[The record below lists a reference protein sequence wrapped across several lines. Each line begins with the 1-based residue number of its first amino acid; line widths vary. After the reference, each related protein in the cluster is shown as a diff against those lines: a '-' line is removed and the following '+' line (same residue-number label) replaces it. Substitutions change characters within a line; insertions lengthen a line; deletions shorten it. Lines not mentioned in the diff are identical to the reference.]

1 MDINFAKIPPCG
13 GNCEGCGHFQSGEC
27 AGCIKTG
34 GKCVKMWDNGCE
46 IFSCCEKQGVKFCG
60 LCGEFPC
67 EWLKSKVA
75 EWDKDGIGR
84 LASLAEEYRRRSA
97 VFSEQ
102 LPSLWEKIGTHG
114 VMTLSTCSEGR
125 VTSRSMSVVVINGKF
140 YCQTDENYLNR
151 QLRENP
157 SAALCVGSFSIEG
170 VCRIIGKPLQHEAF
184 MAAMRKHFPSAA
196 ERWSEQPSECVL
208 ELTPRLIYSWI
219 YENDIPYTEYWD
231 FENMTYHKERK

>member
-75 EWDKDGIGR
+75 EWDKDGIERLLLLQRNTTAEVPYFRSSCRPFGR
-84 LASLAEEYRRRSA
+84 
-97 VFSEQ
+97 
-102 LPSLWEKIGTHG
+102 K
-114 VMTLSTCSEGR
+114 
-125 VTSRSMSVVVINGKF
+125 
-140 YCQTDENYLNR
+140 
-151 QLRENP
+151 
-157 SAALCVGSFSIEG
+157 
-170 VCRIIGKPLQHEAF
+170 
-184 MAAMRKHFPSAA
+184 
-196 ERWSEQPSECVL
+196 
-208 ELTPRLIYSWI
+208 
-219 YENDIPYTEYWD
+219 
-231 FENMTYHKERK
+231 